1 MRTRAIACVQAH
13 MYIYAYAYP
22 YTCMRIAYALVL
34 DVACAFVWTL
44 GGRTGIR
51 EPGTPKGP
59 CVSVTLACPGIGAVL
74 PTVSPGSS
82 AVRHV
87 PADRVVVPLRA
98 QHVHTH
104 GCGRGWRLGRSW
116 IQGLPGV

>member
-1 MRTRAIACVQAH
+1 MN
-13 MYIYAYAYP
+13 
-22 YTCMRIAYALVL
+22 
-34 DVACAFVWTL
+34 AFVWTL

-74 PTVSPGSS
+74 PTVSPRSS

-87 PADRVVVPLRA
+87 PADRVVDPSRAHNMSIHMAVAEDGVWDVPGFRDSRA
-98 QHVHTH
+98 SDAYGTWVKT
-104 GCGRGWRLGRSW
+104 L
-116 IQGLPGV
+116 